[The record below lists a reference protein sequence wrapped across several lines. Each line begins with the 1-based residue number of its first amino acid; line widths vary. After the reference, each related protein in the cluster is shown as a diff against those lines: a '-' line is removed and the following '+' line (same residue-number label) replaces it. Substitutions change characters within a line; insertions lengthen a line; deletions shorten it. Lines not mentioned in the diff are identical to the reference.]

1 MKNENNVFAY
11 VVGWVVSY
19 VVYEMPTTL
28 IVDCKTV
35 DIFMLERPM
44 MMLSVKFNACDKN

>member
-1 MKNENNVFAY
+1 MKNENNVLAY
-11 VVGWVVSY
+11 EVGLVVSY
-19 VVYEMPTTL
+19 VVYEMPSTL